1 MNTVC
6 NKISF
11 GKKNPTMCTP
21 TAGFFQHLK
30 LNDLKNLKI
39 AYKKV
44 LEAFTV
50 LVHGSCTQCTS
61 YILTRP
67 ITLIAITMLK
77 QYNRSLNASV
87 ILKSNVQ
94 VLNAVLF

>member
-44 LEAFTV
+44 ARMNQIVKYTKRL
-50 LVHGSCTQCTS
+50 LYS
-61 YILTRP
+61 YMSLALNVPLT
-67 ITLIAITMLK
+67 
-77 QYNRSLNASV
+77 
-87 ILKSNVQ
+87 
-94 VLNAVLF
+94 F